1 MNIKFPTASHHGI
14 RQRALLVPMI
24 ATLAPVVLS
33 TIDISMTSTSLP
45 SIADSIGIAS
55 ATSVWIMN
63 SYYLIVVAAL
73 LPFAALGEIYGHRRV
88 FLAGTCLF
96 LVGASA
102 SGLAGSLPT
111 LIASR
116 TTLALGSAAISAVTP
131 ALVRFIYPPSRLGRG
146 LGTYALVVALA
157 FTAGPTLASTLLAVA
172 DWRWLYLVHLPFGIM
187 ALLLSVHY
195 VPVTP
200 ANHRKFDLASATLS
214 AAFFATALFALAGI
228 AHHMDWWIIG
238 VSVVASGGCGYLL
251 LRRER
256 GRSAPILA
264 VDLFKLP
271 LFSLSSATSI
281 CAFTVQGLAFIV
293 LPFLLH
299 EKFGFG
305 QTETGLLI
313 TPWPAALAAT
323 ALVVAPLAD
332 RFSSG
337 ILATGGLLV
346 LAGGLASVACLP
358 SDVTSIDIVWRLA
371 VCGLGFGFF
380 QSPNMRAIM
389 ASAPPER
396 SGGASGIVAASRLFG
411 QAIGAAIVALC
422 LSLSDSSGAV
432 LAISISAGV
441 AIAGSFISA
450 MRLSTRVTKGTK

>member
-1 MNIKFPTASHHGI
+1 M
-14 RQRALLVPMI
+14 
-24 ATLAPVVLS
+24 S

-45 SIADSIGIAS
+45 SIARSIGIAS

-88 FLAGTCLF
+88 FLIGTMLF
-96 LVGASA
+96 LVGALA

-111 LIASR
+111 LIGSR
-116 TTLALGSAAISAVTP
+116 TILALGSAAISAVTP

-157 FTAGPTLASTLLAVA
+157 FTAGPTIASTVLAIA
-172 DWRWLYLVHLPFGIM
+172 GWRWLYLVHLPFGVV
-187 ALLLSVHY
+187 ALVVSVYY
-195 VPVTP
+195 VPATP
-200 ANHRKFDLASATLS
+200 RSHRRFDIASASLS
-214 AAFFATALFALAGI
+214 AAFFAAALFALAGI
-228 AHHMDWWIIG
+228 AHHLDW
-238 VSVVASGGCGYLL
+238 SVIALSAIASIALGYLL
-251 LRRER
+251 LRREQ

-299 EKFGFG
+299 EQFGFG
-305 QTETGLLI
+305 QSETGLLI

-323 ALVVAPLAD
+323 VLVVAPLAD
-332 RFSSG
+332 RFSPG
-337 ILATGGLLV
+337 ILATGGLV
-346 LAGGLASVACLP
+346 ILAAGLASVAYLP
-358 SDVTSIDIVWRLA
+358 VDATSMDIVWRLA

-389 ASAPPER
+389 ASAPPSR

-422 LSLSDSSGAV
+422 LSLSGSGGAV
-432 LAISISAGV
+432 LAISIGAGV
-441 AIAGSFISA
+441 AIAGSLISA
-450 MRLSTRVTKGTK
+450 MRLLARVTKGTS